1 MATLDQAISSPVA
14 PPSPPVKESSKK
26 KNQIEKKEYPP
37 LVEDIFSSFNN
48 RGKSTGI
55 RKNLGLTE
63 ISGVA
68 VEKVNLTIGK
78 CEHDEEGWYSHL
90 KIHIDTLHF
99 SVTDYTGDFI
109 SVPLMRKE
117 GGKWIKKEDGKFT
130 SATRVRWTKEG
141 EDNKLS
147 KDDVLK
153 ILECMKEI
161 EYSPTYG
168 FVTPESKREWEEGY
182 LSSQIN
188 SRSFFKDCENI
199 GTVWEDCLCCMESTA
214 SRLTCCKK
222 NLCLRCASKMCKD
235 EPTSDRHGI
244 PARTSFTCP
253 HCRKK
258 EAQIWWKGKPPLCW
272 D

>member
-1 MATLDQAISSPVA
+1 MATLDQTISSPVA
-14 PPSPPVKESSKK
+14 PPPVKESSKKKNKKNKKK

-48 RGKSTGI
+48 RGTSVGVYL
-55 RKNLGLTE
+55 NLGLTE

-68 VEKVNLTIGK
+68 VSSANLRIAVYSHHK
-78 CEHDEEGWYSHL
+78 EGWYSEL
-90 KIHIDTLHF
+90 KIHIDTLHY
-99 SVTDYTGDFI
+99 SESDYDTGDSI
-109 SVPLMRKE
+109 SVPLIKKE
-117 GGKWIKKEDGKFT
+117 GGEWIKKEDGKF
-130 SATRVRWTKEG
+130 TKEG

-153 ILECMKEI
+153 ILECVKEI

-168 FVTPESKREWEEGY
+168 FVTQESKRKWEEGY

-188 SRSFFKDCENI
+188 SLSFFKSCENI
-199 GTVWEDCLCCMESTA
+199 KTVWYTCICCWDSTA
-214 SRLTCCKK
+214 SKLTCCKQS
-222 NLCLRCASKMCKD
+222 LCLRCASKMCKD
-235 EPTSDRHGI
+235 EPALDR
-244 PARTSFTCP
+244 PVSARTSFTCP

-258 EAQIWWKGKPPLCW
+258 EAQIWWKGRPPLCW